1 MPKVVNIFLRS
12 CGIFLEILALA
23 IILVAFL
30 IRSSSFQT
38 YVAQRAAMHFSK
50 EWKTQVQIK
59 KVDINFFERVYLEGV
74 SLNDRQQRPLLK
86 VASLE
91 AIVREFGTEHL
102 TLDEIVLCNGQVWIC
117 AEKPDGSM
125 NFAFISDYFSSTD
138 SASSTSPFTL
148 HLNKITLKNT
158 GFRYDDFRIAKSNY
172 GFDPNHIQ
180 IQGLNLGMSKL
191 ALSGSKISFHLDRF
205 RLYDRSGLK
214 VKNLTASFAMDSTY
228 LKLSKVRLV
237 LNRSNLRIQEMGYS
251 FQRIADKNDFL
262 NKAYL
267 TCVLAPSSVDL
278 KDVSLFVPA
287 LKGMDEKLEL
297 SARVYNF
304 PNRLKIRN
312 LMLKMGKRTRIKA
325 HLELPDFNDWT
336 LYSIREH
343 LVEANINMAELN
355 ALKLPG
361 GQTLN
366 LDKKLLSLGNVGVK
380 NLSVKGFGGSLFVD
394 PVSITTEIGG
404 LSLDAPLK
412 ISPKQDGI
420 ALQNLDL
427 KQDVLRV
434 DSLNL
439 AAITGVPEL
448 GVLSGK
454 LSLNTLNAFT
464 DGIQISGGKG
474 QLNSIHYNGYSYRN
488 IDIKH
493 IELMDQT
500 ADLALE
506 INDPNLVMS
515 LKGSAKIDGKPVL
528 KLQLNLDK
536 VSLLPLGFTENAT
549 DLEGAVNVQMSGTSM
564 DAFLGRVT
572 ASGLK
577 YSENGKAIRVPEL
590 SIDLEHQLS
599 TDQVTLRSTLVDLD
613 FIGKVDVSTFA
624 NDILYSCSRPL
635 PSWFKAETPKL
646 NGVNN
651 RADATLV
658 IHDAGQIT
666 ELFQPQ
672 LSLATGTKVVVK
684 FNAGKEEL
692 GLDVTSN
699 RIQYDDI
706 VLKRVRLVQG
716 VMNDSVIAN
725 LSVAELALS
734 DSLTLFDVNFFSN
747 GSQGVLRSSL
757 GWDGGR
763 LNESKVNWK
772 TSLLSNRN
780 YDLLFDES
788 RFSLNGYRWNLKKG
802 SDFQIN
808 GSTYWANDFTLL
820 SQKNNQEI
828 SVKGTLSE
836 RQEDQMKVF
845 LTNVSLADLSGM
857 LGLGIDMSG
866 KLGGEVGIADPFEDL
881 TLTSKLTLDNFRFN
895 NQEIGT
901 VNLGASYD
909 ETLAAVIIKGDLLY
923 QDKTSLLFNGSYK
936 VKEKDNNLALA
947 VTFENTDLGF
957 VNGFMDP
964 SVVANVAGKI
974 KGSVD
979 VTGTL
984 EEPLLNGSLL
994 LDNAAADFALL
1005 GCRYTIN
1012 GRVQVEKGGFYVN
1025 KLLSIKDSEG
1035 NNASL
1040 DIAVFHNNFQRFTYN
1055 ADIDFEKGYS
1065 SGKNTQKLD
1074 RFLVLNTQYKEGDSY
1089 YGKAYAL
1096 GYAHIEGVEST
1107 MSVDVNLTT
1116 RKGSKVIFPM
1126 YGSSELEDES
1136 IIHFISKT
1144 KAPLAVAPKLNY
1156 SGIDIKIGFNI
1167 TPDADIRLVFN
1178 EQTQDE
1184 IRAKTNGKLNFS
1196 LDAFNQMKLNGT
1208 LGILPGSIYN
1218 FAMGPARKPFY
1229 ILDGTIVWKG
1239 DVEHA
1244 DMNVLTSYTVKHA
1257 NMLELMPSQNNEA
1270 LSRQN
1275 TQCLLRLNGD
1285 LMAPSISFQLDAP
1298 QAPEAGKALLNR
1310 INSDVDELNR
1320 QFFSLMLF
1328 NKFQPLQGGVSANE
1342 SAALDLVESQINA
1355 ALAQM
1360 SKSYQVKMDIGS
1372 SNISTSVQKSFLDD
1386 RLVVSGSFGVDNSA
1400 VNSASGGL
1408 VGDVSL
1414 EYLINEQGT
1423 FRVNAFNRSNGN
1435 TVKENAGPFTQGAGF
1450 SYHEDF
1456 NAGKDFIL
1464 MQTFLDIFRKKEKRV
1479 VQFTRKK
1486 QKTKVPSLTNEPI
1499 EKQEQHENE

>member
-1 MPKVVNIFLRS
+1 MAKVANIFLRG
-12 CGIFLEILALA
+12 CGIFLEILAFA
-23 IILVAFL
+23 LVLFAFL

-50 EWKTQVQIK
+50 EWKTQVHIR

-74 SLNDRQQRPLLK
+74 SLNDLQHRPLLK

-91 AIVREFGTEHL
+91 VSVRNFGTEHL
-102 TLDEIVLCNGQVWIC
+102 TLDEIVLCNGKVWVC
-117 AEKPDGSM
+117 VEKPNGSM

-138 SASSTSPFTL
+138 TTTSSSPFSIR
-148 HLNKITLKNT
+148 LNKITFKNT
-158 GFRYDDFRIAKSNY
+158 DFRFDDFRIAQSDY
-172 GFDPNHIQ
+172 GFDPNHID
-180 IQGLNLGMSKL
+180 IKGLNLGVSKL
-191 ALSGSKISFHLDRF
+191 VSNGAKLGFHLDHF
-205 RLYDRSGLK
+205 RLKDRSGLNIK
-214 VKNLTASFAMDSTY
+214 TFTASFAMDSTF
-228 LKLSKVRLV
+228 LKLSKVHLV
-237 LNRSNLRIQEMGYS
+237 INHSNLMVHEIGYS
-251 FQRIADKNDFL
+251 FKNLEDKNDFL
-262 NKAYL
+262 NKANI
-267 TCVLAPSSVDL
+267 TCVIAPSRVDL
-278 KDVSLFVPA
+278 KDVSLLVPA
-287 LKGMDEKLEL
+287 LRGMDEILEL
-297 SARVYNF
+297 SATAYNV

-312 LMLKMGKRTRIKA
+312 LNLKIGKKTHIKA

-336 LYSIREH
+336 SYSIREH

-355 ALKLPG
+355 AFKLPG

-366 LDKKLLSLGNVGVK
+366 LDEKVLSLGNVGIK
-380 NLSVKGFGGSLFVD
+380 NLNVQGFGGSLFVD
-394 PVSITTEIGG
+394 PVKITTEIGR

-412 ISPKQDGI
+412 LSPHQEGFS
-420 ALQNLDL
+420 LQNLDL
-427 KQDVLRV
+427 NRDVLHV

-439 AAITGVPEL
+439 AAITGISEL
-448 GVLSGK
+448 GVLTGK
-454 LSLNTLNAFT
+454 LSLNTLSALN
-464 DGIQISGGKG
+464 DGIQIRGGKG
-474 QLNSIHYNGYSYRN
+474 QLNSFQFNGYSYKN
-488 IDIKH
+488 IDLKH
-493 IELMDQT
+493 LEIIHQT
-500 ADLALE
+500 ADVALE
-506 INDPNLVMS
+506 INDPNLVLS
-515 LKGSAKIDGKPVL
+515 LIGLAKIDGKPDVRA
-528 KLQLNLDK
+528 QLNLEK
-536 VSLLPLGFTENAT
+536 VSLLPLGFTETASQ
-549 DLEGAVNVQMSGTSM
+549 LEGVFELHMSGSSM
-564 DAFLGRVT
+564 EEFIGVMGG
-572 ASGLK
+572 SGLK
-577 YSENGKAIRVPEL
+577 YTENGKEIMVPQL
-590 SIDLEHQLS
+590 GIDLEHQSNL
-599 TDQVTLRSTLVDLD
+599 DRVKLRSTLADLD
-613 FIGKVDVSTFA
+613 FEGKVDASTFA

-635 PSWFKAETPKL
+635 PSWFKAEKPL
-646 NGVNN
+646 RNDVNN
-651 RADATLV
+651 RVDATLV
-658 IHDAGQIT
+658 IHDANQIT
-666 ELFQPQ
+666 ELFQPN
-672 LSLATGTKVVVK
+672 LSVAKGTKVVVK
-684 FNAGKEEL
+684 FDSEKEEL
-692 GLDVTSN
+692 GLSVASN
-699 RIQYDDI
+699 RIQYDSI
-706 VLKRVRLVQG
+706 VLNRVRLTQG
-716 VMNDSVIAN
+716 VINDSVVAK

-734 DSLTLFDVNFFSN
+734 DSLTLFDVTFFSN

-757 GWDGGR
+757 AWDAGR
-763 LNESKVNWK
+763 LNESMVNWK
-772 TSLLSNRN
+772 TSILSNSN

-788 RFSLNGYRWNLKKG
+788 RLSLNGYRWNLTKG

-808 GSTYWANDFTLL
+808 GSTYWANNFTLV

-828 SVKGTLSE
+828 SIKGKLSN
-836 RQEDQMKVF
+836 RKDDRMKVY
-845 LTNVSLADLSGM
+845 LTNVSLSDLSGM

-866 KLGGEVGIADPFEDL
+866 KLGGELGIADPFNDI

-901 VNLGASYD
+901 VNVRANYD
-909 ETLAAVIIKGDLLY
+909 DTLAAVIIRGDLLF
-923 QDKTSLLFNGSYK
+923 QGKTSLIFDGSYK

-947 VTFENTDLGF
+947 VTFENTDLSF

-979 VTGTL
+979 VNGSL
-984 EEPLLNGSLL
+984 EEPMLKGSLML
-994 LDNAAADFALL
+994 ENAAADFALL

-1012 GRVQVEKGGFYVN
+1012 GRVQVDKGGFYVT

-1040 DIAVFHNNFQRFTYN
+1040 DIAVFHDNFKRFTYN

-1096 GYAHIEGVEST
+1096 GFAHIEGVEST
-1107 MSVDVNLTT
+1107 MSVDVDLTT

-1136 IIHFISKT
+1136 IIHFVSKT
-1144 KAPLAVAPKLNY
+1144 KVPSAVAQKLNY

-1184 IRAKTNGKLNFS
+1184 IRARTNGKLNLS
-1196 LDAFNQMKLNGT
+1196 LDAFNQMKLNGA

-1218 FAMGPARKPFY
+1218 FAMGPARKPFD
-1229 ILDGTIVWKG
+1229 ILEGTIVWKG

-1257 NMLELMPSQNNEA
+1257 NMLELMPGQNNEA

-1285 LMAPSISFQLDAP
+1285 LMAPAISFQLEAP

-1342 SAALDLVESQINA
+1342 SAAFDLVESQINA
-1355 ALAQM
+1355 ALSQM

-1372 SNISTSVQKSFLDD
+1372 SNISTSVQKAFLND

-1400 VNSASGGL
+1400 LNTASGGL
-1408 VGDVSL
+1408 VGDVSI

-1456 NAGKDFIL
+1456 NSGKDFML

-1479 VQFTRKK
+1479 VQFSRKK
-1486 QKTKVPSLTNEPI
+1486 QKTKVPNLMNEPI
-1499 EKQEQHENE
+1499 EKQEQHEHE